1 MPKRKKTVVHG
12 TLGMPLM
19 AWKFNSKQLLSKTLN
34 SRMNR
39 IKTRAVSNIVKKN
52 GKWVLEAKMG
62 ESRNNPKV
70 FIFGQSKTLV
80 KYYLISRY
88 IYTHVDHGANLTQSQ
103 SGPKTLQS
111 GEF

>member
-1 MPKRKKTVVHG
+1 
-12 TLGMPLM
+12 
-19 AWKFNSKQLLSKTLN
+19 
-34 SRMNR
+34 
-39 IKTRAVSNIVKKN
+39 
-52 GKWVLEAKMG
+52 MG

-111 GEF
+111 GEFSGPKTLRFGGVNVTS